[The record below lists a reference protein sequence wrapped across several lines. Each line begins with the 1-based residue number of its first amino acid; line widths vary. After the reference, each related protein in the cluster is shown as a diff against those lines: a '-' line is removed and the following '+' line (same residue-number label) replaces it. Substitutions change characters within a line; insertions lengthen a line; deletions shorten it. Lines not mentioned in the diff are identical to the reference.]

1 MQAEQHDQTIGEAA
15 VTGEEPL
22 GSETLGAHAEPAHEG
37 THEGAE
43 HAEGGLPQ
51 FDPQWWPGQI
61 AWLVIVFL
69 IVLIF
74 MRAFAVPRL
83 GGAIEAREKK
93 IADDIAEARRMKDEA
108 DVAADAA
115 RQEAAQARG
124 AAQKVVAEAR
134 AKAQAEVAQSLAA
147 EEAKLAEAGAAAE
160 ARIAAARD
168 QAMSHVA
175 VIASDAAEAIVAKLT
190 GKAPTPAELAA
201 AQAARG

>member
-1 MQAEQHDQTIGEAA
+1 MQAEQHETIDGAAVYGEAPA
-15 VTGEEPL
+15 
-22 GSETLGAHAEPAHEG
+22 GAPAS
-37 THEGAE
+37 HEGAE

-51 FDPQWWPGQI
+51 FDIQWWPGQI

-74 MRAFAVPRL
+74 MRTFGAPRL

-108 DVAADAA
+108 DQASEVA
-115 RQEAAQARG
+115 RQEAAQARA

-134 AKAQAEVAQSLAA
+134 GHAQAQVAQSLAV

-160 ARIAAARD
+160 ARIASARD
-168 QAMSHVA
+168 AAMSHVA
-175 VIASDAAEAIVAKLT
+175 EIAQDAA
-190 GKAPTPAELAA
+190 
-201 AQAARG
+201 